1 MPNLNPIITD
11 QIDID
16 GNTFTL
22 GATLPGTPSVGQIT
36 TNVTGLNPGIS
47 YYFAVVALNDI
58 SGYSG
63 WAGPIVVYIQPEIR
77 TAINAYSWN
86 WPHGPLF
93 YNPPGFNRDVNA
105 PVTQYSNSS
114 NNLFYLSN
122 RTDLI
127 TVWGRSNMNSL
138 NSNVSKFTGITPPFE
153 GANVTAVNIKASGY
167 YDIKQTVYDLI
178 PGTTYTYSFYHNV
191 DGMTG
196 MLYRINTAPG
206 LTALIRQIEPV
217 DQGNFALDE
226 WSLGGTN
233 IRLLTYPTGGTGWKR
248 FVSQFVTDLGQTYA
262 SFTIFASNVS
272 NVGTAYIAAPQLSLG
287 TAASDFVSTNV
298 IANWEGICGDDDK
311 WLAFGNSY
319 GLTYIAPT
327 INPVAELQVSTT
339 SSNSQLIYFQ
349 GYAQNTSISRTA
361 KLLKSL
367 PENKRALL
375 PTYLFSDDL
384 WYYYNDSL
392 DFASGNCFNFPVN
405 LYDTIF
411 SDQKYPTIWPVEGI
425 SYTKELWDPILSTL
439 SATGATVD
447 YLISNAEV
455 YGLYGSFNW
464 TTPGLT
470 TAMSASSKY
479 KESYLGLTAWETWLT
494 SMGATISNIMNGTQ
508 DIYAGWS
515 SGNFDYIVWDGIN
528 RAHELRAMDA
538 VFTGVTLVYPNITLA
553 DYEWSL
559 ITDGSPIDAPPD
571 LNGNPSYWQY
581 HFGNAAAP
589 QLYGWMGQIINNMG
603 ICGSNPTYLYF
614 APNSS
619 GGVGPPNF
627 GLAPGDT
634 RPQKNAWT
642 SFVMS
647 LQTVRSSKRARPN
660 LPITPW
666 IASVKFKG
674 QSQVYPGN
682 TAERPQIG
690 FADMNLGYNP
700 QQGVTLTVAGGNSA
714 YYYEMVRH
722 VMLSGTKGLLYW
734 NSSSF
739 EDARIATGDNA
750 TNEYTL
756 KFANGQGATGFI
768 DDMQKLNDCVG
779 DVNNK
784 IGGFT
789 LTTADASRISWLAPY
804 VASGAPGPNGVTWWW
819 RITTNPG
826 NTTFVN
832 GQTLSVAN
840 NNIVGT
846 WVSTTGPTLAGV
858 LITTSF

>member
-1 MPNLNPIITD
+1 MPNLTPITSD
-11 QIDID
+11 QIDIS

-22 GATLPGTPSVGQIT
+22 GATLPGIPTMGSVI
-36 TNVTGLNPGIS
+36 TNVSGLNPGIS
-47 YYFAVVALNDI
+47 YYFSVVAFSDI

-63 WAGPIVVYIQPEIR
+63 WAGPIVVYIKPEVR
-77 TAINAYSWN
+77 TAINAYSWT
-86 WPHGPLF
+86 WPHTPLF
-93 YNPPGFNRDVNA
+93 YNTGGRDVNA
-105 PVTQYSNSS
+105 PITQYSNSS

-127 TVWGRSNMNSL
+127 TVWGRTNMNSS
-138 NSNVSKFTGITPPFE
+138 NSSVNKFTGITPPFD
-153 GANVTAVNIKASGY
+153 GANVTSVYISVTGNY
-167 YDIKQTVYDLI
+167 YDIQQTVYDLI
-178 PGTTYTYSFYHNV
+178 PGTTYTYSFYHNI

-206 LTALIRQIEPV
+206 LTALIKQIEPV
-217 DQGNFALDE
+217 AQANFNLDE
-226 WSLGGTN
+226 WYSNGTN
-233 IRLLTYPTGGTGWKR
+233 IRYLTYPTGTGWKR
-248 FVSQFVTDLGQTYA
+248 FVAQFVTDSGQTYA
-262 SFTIFASNVS
+262 SFTTFASNVN

-287 TAASDFVSTNV
+287 TAASEFVSTIV

-311 WLAFGNSY
+311 WLSFGNSY

-339 SSNSQLIYFQ
+339 PSNSQLLYFQ
-349 GYAQNTSISRTA
+349 GYAQNTSIARTA
-361 KLLKSL
+361 KLLKAL

-375 PTYLFSDDL
+375 PTYLFADDL

-405 LYDTIF
+405 LYDTVF

-425 SYTKELWDPILSTL
+425 SYTRELWNPILSTL
-439 SATGATVD
+439 SATGATLD
-447 YLISNAEV
+447 YIISNAEV

-470 TAMSASSKY
+470 TAMSASNKY

-494 SMGATISNIMNGTQ
+494 SMGATISNVMNGNQ

-515 SGNFDYIVWDGIN
+515 SGKLDYIVWDGIN

-538 VFTGVTLVYPNITLA
+538 VFAGVTLVYPNITLA
-553 DYEWSL
+553 DYEWSM
-559 ITDGSPIDAPPD
+559 ITDGGPIDAPPD
-571 LNGNPSYWQY
+571 LNGHPAYWQY
-581 HFGNAAAP
+581 NFGNAAAP
-589 QLYGWMGQIINNMG
+589 QLYGWMGGIVTVMG
-603 ICGSNPTYLYF
+603 ICGSNPSYLYF
-614 APNSS
+614 APNV
-619 GGVGPPNF
+619 GGFN
-627 GLAPGDT
+627 LALGDT

-642 SFVMS
+642 SFVMG

-674 QSQVYPGN
+674 QDIAYPGN
-682 TAERPQIG
+682 TAERPHIG

-700 QQGVTLTVAGGNSA
+700 QQGITLTVAGGNSA
-714 YYYEMVRH
+714 YYYEMIRH
-722 VMLSGTKGLLYW
+722 TMLTGSKGLLYW
-734 NSSSF
+734 NNESFNDLRIGSTSSS
-739 EDARIATGDNA
+739 
-750 TNEYTL
+750 EYLL
-756 KFANGQGATGFI
+756 KFANNQGATGFI
-768 DDMQKLNDCVG
+768 DDMQKLNDCVA

-804 VASGAPGPNGVTWWW
+804 VASGAPGPNGITWWW

-832 GQTLSVAN
+832 GQTLSVFN

-846 WVSTTGPTLAGV
+846 WVFTSGPTLAGV
-858 LITTSF
+858 NISWA